1 MSSSTAYPL
10 SGPIESLGL
19 AASFTRDAE
28 IYEENHPAE
37 FLYKVIDGT
46 VRTYKELSDG
56 RRQIGAFYMAGDF
69 FGLED
74 EVRAFS
80 AEAVTDAQLVAIK
93 RSTLVALAAEENDV
107 ARQLWVLTSRELERT
122 RNHIL
127 LMVESAEQRLAAFLI
142 EMADRLD
149 SSDDIEL
156 PMGRRDI
163 ADYLGLT
170 IETVS
175 RTFTHLEKMTLIAL
189 PTSRRVAL
197 RNRPAL
203 QQLAAAA
210 KLACQ

>member
-1 MSSSTAYPL
+1 MSSGTAYPL

-19 AASFTRDAE
+19 SASFTRDAE
-28 IYEENHPAE
+28 IYEENNPAE
-37 FLYKVIDGT
+37 YLYKVVDGT
-46 VRTYKELSDG
+46 VRTYKALTDG
-56 RRQIGAFYMAGDF
+56 RRQIGAFYMTGDF

-80 AEAVTDAQLVAIK
+80 AEAVTDANLVAIK
-93 RSTLVALAAEENDV
+93 RSTVMALAAEENDV

-122 RNHIL
+122 RNHIQ

-149 SSDDIEL
+149 RGDDIEL
-156 PMGRRDI
+156 PMGRRDV

-170 IETVS
+170 VETVS
-175 RTFTHLEKMTLIAL
+175 RTFTHLEKMALIAL
-189 PTSRRVAL
+189 PTSRRIVL

-203 QQLAAAA
+203 EQLAAVAR
-210 KLACQ
+210 LGCQ

>member
-19 AASFTRDAE
+19 STSFARDAE
-28 IYEENHPAE
+28 IYEENKPAE
-37 FLYKVIDGT
+37 YLYKVVAGT
-46 VRTYKELSDG
+46 VRTYKALSDG

-80 AEAVTDAQLVAIK
+80 AEAVTDANLVAIK
-93 RSTLVALAAEENDV
+93 RSTVIALAAEENDV

-122 RNHIL
+122 RSHIL
-127 LMVESAEQRLAAFLI
+127 LMVESADQRLAAFLI

-149 SSDDIEL
+149 TGDDIEL
-156 PMGRRDI
+156 PMARRDV

-175 RTFTHLEKMTLIAL
+175 RTFTHLEKMALIAL
-189 PTSRRVAL
+189 PTSRRVVL
-197 RNRPAL
+197 RNRQAL
-203 QQLAAAA
+203 RQVAAASGFVR
-210 KLACQ
+210 Q

>member
-1 MSSSTAYPL
+1 MSSGTAYLL

-19 AASFTRDAE
+19 TAAFARDAE
-28 IYEENHPAE
+28 FYEENNPAE
-37 FLYKVIDGT
+37 YLYKVIDGT
-46 VRTYKELSDG
+46 VRTYKALSDG

-80 AEAVTDAQLVAIK
+80 AEAVTDANAVAIK
-93 RSTLVALAAEENDV
+93 RTTVVALAAEENDV

-122 RNHIL
+122 RNHIR

-142 EMADRLD
+142 EMADRLGRGAGID
-149 SSDDIEL
+149 L
-156 PMGRRDI
+156 PMGRQDI

-170 IETVS
+170 VETVS
-175 RTFTHLEKMTLIAL
+175 RTLSHFEKIALIAL
-189 PTSRRVAL
+189 PTSRRVVL

-203 QQLAAAA
+203 QQLAAVSS
-210 KLACQ
+210 LYCQ

>member
-19 AASFTRDAE
+19 ATSFARDAE

-37 FLYKVIDGT
+37 FFYKVVDGT
-46 VRTYKELSDG
+46 VRTYKALSDG

-80 AEAVTDAQLVAIK
+80 AEAVTDAHLVAIR

-122 RNHIL
+122 RSHIM
-127 LMVESAEQRLAAFLI
+127 LMVESAEQRLAAFLV

-149 SSDDIEL
+149 GDDIEL

-175 RTFTHLEKMTLIAL
+175 RTFTHLEKMALIAL
-189 PTSRRVAL
+189 PTSRRVVL
-197 RNRPAL
+197 CNRRAL

-210 KLACQ
+210 EFASQ